1 MKYKKKINY
10 KILFHTFSNVNVS
23 DILELFTVWNH

>member
-10 KILFHTFSNVNVS
+10 KILFHTFSVNVS